1 MFQMRKLL
9 PTAIAACAL
18 LSAAGWTPAGAMAV
32 GSAAGLRAAAAE
44 AGAVEPVVYICK
56 QRYWSGKRYC
66 YWRPGGYRWRWHWRA
81 PRWWR

>member
-1 MFQMRKLL
+1 VM
-9 PTAIAACAL
+9 
-18 LSAAGWTPAGAMAV
+18 
-32 GSAAGLRAAAAE
+32 E

-66 YWRPGGYRWRWHWRA
+66 YWRPSGYHWGWRWRW